1 MKPGT
6 KWWHF
11 WKPSSDAKWWHFW
24 NPSSGIGGGLVFGIV
39 LGLVGMVV
47 HFVIEG
53 NW

>member
-11 WKPSSDAKWWHFW
+11 WKPSSGAKWWHFW
-24 NPSSGIGGGLVFGIV
+24 KPSSGIGGGLVFGIV
-39 LGLVGMVV
+39 LSLAGMVV
-47 HFVIEG
+47 LFVIKG